1 MVVVVIII
9 MVAKIEILLDAD
21 QVMTAVGKHQRLV

>member
-9 MVAKIEILLDAD
+9 VVAKIEILLDTD
-21 QVMTAVGKHQRLV
+21 QAVTAVGKHQRLV